1 MKSVAERAQTWRTSE
16 RRRWCCLTPYN
27 GSCTEGVRWIEG
39 NGVGWIPI
47 EFETAIVL
55 TLLNTVLSNLC
66 GLPTVVLAFSDV
78 SSEDRWRHAVTFSL
92 SFVTSVMYHVTDVI
106 QNGLIGLN
114 PGQWHRLD
122 QVRFNCLL
130 GLQ

>member
-1 MKSVAERAQTWRTSE
+1 M
-16 RRRWCCLTPYN
+16 
-27 GSCTEGVRWIEG
+27 
-39 NGVGWIPI
+39 
-47 EFETAIVL
+47 
-55 TLLNTVLSNLC
+55 
-66 GLPTVVLAFSDV
+66 VLAFSDV